1 MTTPF
6 PEIAAVEAVPL
17 GRVLARLDELA
28 RPIAAIR
35 RLVCLRYGVT
45 RAEIVGRRRLS
56 RLAVPRHVAFWL
68 ALKVTGASSSEI
80 GRAFGRD
87 HTTVLHG
94 FGNVEAWRQRD
105 QELRAWTD
113 QVVATMDGESR

>member
-6 PEIAAVEAVPL
+6 PEIAAIEPVPL
-17 GRVLARLDELA
+17 YRALARLDELE
-28 RPIAAIR
+28 RPIAAVR

-56 RLAVPRHVAFWL
+56 RLVRPRQVAFWL

-94 FGNVEAWRQRD
+94 ASCVEERRRRDPALKAWLDEAVRSA
-105 QELRAWTD
+105 EET
-113 QVVATMDGESR
+113 